1 MSGGMFPQNYKGEG
15 VMETNKYQWRRAQ
28 TLREDGYAR
37 MAGVRVFREHEWGP
51 IGDISYE
58 AEVDEHEGV
67 RPERVD
73 TYVSHKIK
81 RSVSPVGD
89 VN

>member
-28 TLREDGYAR
+28 TLREDGYAE
-37 MAGVRVFREHEWGP
+37 MAGVRVFRKHEWGP

-58 AEVDEHEGV
+58 AEVENEGV

-73 TYVSHKIK
+73 TYLSHKIK
-81 RSVSPVGD
+81 SGWD
-89 VN
+89 DF